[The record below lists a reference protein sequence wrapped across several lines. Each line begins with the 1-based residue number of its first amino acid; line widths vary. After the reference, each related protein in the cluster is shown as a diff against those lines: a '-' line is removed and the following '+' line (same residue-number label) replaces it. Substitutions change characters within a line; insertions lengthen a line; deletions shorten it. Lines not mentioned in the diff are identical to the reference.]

1 MKELITYAASLFVG
15 LLLGMIGAGGS
26 ILTVPVFVFVLKIDP
41 LVSSVY
47 SMFIV
52 GISSLAGGIK
62 AIFNKL
68 VDIKTTIVFG
78 IPSVSGV
85 LIARKFIYPAIPDQ
99 IFSIGNYTVSKKIL
113 FMICIS
119 SLMFTAAVRM
129 LKAPTLNKA
138 ARQDDT
144 KVKTEFLL
152 AQGFIV
158 GIITGLFGI
167 GGGFLIVPALYF
179 WSHLPMKKA
188 VGTALLIIAMN
199 SLFSFSTSYA
209 ESPINWI
216 LLLRFSLGAVI
227 GILIGSRISE
237 RIPGNYLKIIFGWFV
252 MAVSFYIVF
261 KQFTFHTG

>member
-1 MKELITYAASLFVG
+1 MKEFITYAASLFVG

-26 ILTVPVFVFVLKIDP
+26 ILTVPIFVFVLKIDP

-62 AIFNKL
+62 AIFKKL
-68 VDIKTTIVFG
+68 VDIKTTVVFG
-78 IPSVSGV
+78 IPSVTGV
-85 LIARKFIYPAIPDQ
+85 LFARKFIYPSIPDQ
-99 IFSIGNYTVSKKIL
+99 IFSIGDYIVSKKIL
-113 FMICIS
+113 FMFCIS
-119 SLMFTAAVRM
+119 TLMFTASVRM
-129 LKAPTLNKA
+129 LKAPTLHSA
-138 ARQDDT
+138 THPDDR

-158 GIITGLFGI
+158 GMITGLFGI

-179 WSHLPMKKA
+179 WSRLPMKKA

-199 SLFSFSTSYA
+199 SLFSFSTSYSEA
-209 ESPINWI
+209 SIHWI
-216 LLLRFSLGAVI
+216 LLLRFSLGAVM

-237 RIPGNYLKIIFGWFV
+237 KIPGNFLRIIFGWFV

>member
-1 MKELITYAASLFVG
+1 MKEIITYGASLFVG
-15 LLLGMIGAGGS
+15 LSLGMIGAGGS

-47 SMFIV
+47 SMFVV

-68 VDIKTTIVFG
+68 VDTKTTIVFG
-78 IPSVSGV
+78 IPSVTGV
-85 LIARKFIYPAIPDQ
+85 LIARKFIYPSIPDQ
-99 IFSIGNYTVSKKIL
+99 IFSIGDYAVSKKIL
-113 FMICIS
+113 FMFCIS

-129 LKAPTLNKA
+129 LRASPLTA
-138 ARQDDT
+138 ATTHGDT
-144 KVKTEFLL
+144 QVKTGFLL
-152 AQGFIV
+152 AQGFMV

-179 WSHLPMKKA
+179 WSRLPMKSA

-199 SLFSFSTSYA
+199 SLFSFSTSYSD
-209 ESPINWI
+209 SPINWI

-227 GILIGSRISE
+227 GILIGSRIGE
-237 RIPGNYLKIIFGWFV
+237 KIPANYLKIIFGWFV